1 MVELN
6 PPILETPDMRPPRNT
21 TSITCGDNIT
31 DICPEEDDGGLVLRC
46 EDDGKIVTT
55 DLDPGPPEDDSVS
68 IKPAYQL
75 VNCDK
80 GSHVSL
86 VGDDSMRTSTRAG
99 QFVALSSGVG

>member
-1 MVELN
+1 
-6 PPILETPDMRPPRNT
+6 MRPPGNT

-31 DICPEEDDGGLVLRC
+31 DIRSVVEEDDGGLVLRC

-55 DLDPGPPEDDSVS
+55 DLEDDSVS

-99 QFVALSSGVG
+99 QFVALSSGVGDSPEG